1 VQLASPALFAGAPEG
16 PFSTNLMW
24 NRAIEAGRLRAVVH
38 DGLWLHLSTPEDL
51 TEAEEVLRGRVSAFS
66 YAR

>member
-1 VQLASPALFAGAPEG
+1 
-16 PFSTNLMW
+16 
-24 NRAIEAGRLRAVVH
+24 VVH

-51 TEAEEVLRGRVSAFS
+51 AEAEEVLRGRVSAFS